1 MNDWGKSVLEQYELE
16 VTAVRRG
23 RGALLCDTAD
33 GVWLL
38 TPCGASEKHLEA
50 ENRILLQLTE
60 QGITG
65 VDRYVRNRDG
75 TYLSEDADHKRYVLK
90 TWWNGTECN
99 PEKQEDCLAAMKALA
114 RTHQGLCHCTLQEG
128 ERETLFQGQS
138 LQEELVKHN
147 REIRHVWNYIRAR
160 KQKNE
165 FERLVMESVG
175 DMYELALETS
185 RRLEQTSY
193 QKLYEQVYERGILC
207 HGNFHYHNVVLVS
220 GNAML
225 TNFQKLTCQVQLR
238 DIYHFMRK
246 ALEKK
251 NWDLTAAR
259 QMLAAYESVSP
270 LSEEEREVLRVLFAY
285 PEKYW
290 KQLNYYLN
298 SKKNWIPEKN
308 TEKLLQCIRQ
318 EKMRRTL
325 VQKF

>member
-99 PEKQEDCLAAMKALA
+99 PEKQEDCLAAMKTLA

-138 LQEELVKHN
+138 LQAHPEVVCVYSPKSTEGLSWSIRAGIECVLGREQKREQQQECRRLPDWQEGDHWLLFLTADQPLVEKETIQN
-147 REIRHVWNYIRAR
+147 LLLQADNAERLTSGKTRIIRAR
-160 KQKNE
+160 YAGKEGSPVLFHASLIPELQQLSGDEGGRSVIRAHREEME
-165 FERLVMESVG
+165 FVDVADERQMTDVDTVE
-175 DMYELALETS
+175 DLEK
-185 RRLEQTSY
+185 LEQ
-193 QKLYEQVYERGILC
+193 
-207 HGNFHYHNVVLVS
+207 
-220 GNAML
+220 
-225 TNFQKLTCQVQLR
+225 
-238 DIYHFMRK
+238 RK
-246 ALEKK
+246 E
-251 NWDLTAAR
+251 DL
-259 QMLAAYESVSP
+259 
-270 LSEEEREVLRVLFAY
+270 
-285 PEKYW
+285 
-290 KQLNYYLN
+290 
-298 SKKNWIPEKN
+298 
-308 TEKLLQCIRQ
+308 
-318 EKMRRTL
+318 
-325 VQKF
+325 

>member
-99 PEKQEDCLAAMKALA
+99 PEKQEDCLAAMKTLA

-165 FERLVMESVG
+165 FERLVM
-175 DMYELALETS
+175 
-185 RRLEQTSY
+185 
-193 QKLYEQVYERGILC
+193 
-207 HGNFHYHNVVLVS
+207 
-220 GNAML
+220 
-225 TNFQKLTCQVQLR
+225 
-238 DIYHFMRK
+238 
-246 ALEKK
+246 
-251 NWDLTAAR
+251 
-259 QMLAAYESVSP
+259 
-270 LSEEEREVLRVLFAY
+270 
-285 PEKYW
+285 
-290 KQLNYYLN
+290 
-298 SKKNWIPEKN
+298 
-308 TEKLLQCIRQ
+308 
-318 EKMRRTL
+318 
-325 VQKF
+325 

>member
-99 PEKQEDCLAAMKALA
+99 PEKQEDCLAAMKTLA

-290 KQLNYYLN
+290 KQLNNYLN

-325 VQKF
+325 VQKL